1 MLCAHVQFGNR
12 LGGQVIVRRVVSCSG
27 ELGAVWGVYRRHLG
41 WRRPL
46 SGTAGRW
53 PSSHF
58 MRICGAVELCFM
70 YFSVCYTSQLKISK
84 SKKKDNMSKERQC
97 SPRPQGAVWKCGSR
111 GILWLLWWIGTR
123 CGYRVAATQDGTF
136 SNVSRTCTV
145 TSVTQNA
152 GSTFHQTLH
161 VNSMVLSLRCH
172 LKTLQSFLWG
182 CLAKSASLADAIQ
195 VAGTGCSEDLI
206 VPEATPHFILQF
218 HFTRQTPGRPLG
230 ARAQLL
236 LRSQSA
242 ILLPSRLTPGDS
254 SSREFLVIFRDRCAA
269 PQYTLLSPGG
279 LPALPDWRQL
289 TSASSITCHLY
300 VVLYGSCFIWDGVWF
315 CFSSPPCFWG
325 FISRKD
331 IVGKR
336 SWLCHPETKLAC
348 LSGAYSKYRDNSSRG
363 QFSKCILIALWKCKI
378 RGFYRVWH
386 WYILGG

>member
-1 MLCAHVQFGNR
+1 MLCAHVQFRNR

-70 YFSVCYTSQLKISK
+70 YFSMCYTSQLKISK

-111 GILWLLWWIGTR
+111 GILWSLWWIGTR

-242 ILLPSRLTPGDS
+242 ILLPSRFTPVTPVPEHSWLFSGTGVLPLSIPSWALEAYLPCLTEGS
-254 SSREFLVIFRDRCAA
+254 SHLLPPSPVICM
-269 PQYTLLSPGG
+269 
-279 LPALPDWRQL
+279 
-289 TSASSITCHLY
+289 
-300 VVLYGSCFIWDGVWF
+300 WF
-315 CFSSPPCFWG
+315 CTVRVSSEMEFDFAFLLLLVFG
-325 FISRKD
+325 GSF
-331 IVGKR
+331 
-336 SWLCHPETKLAC
+336 PEKTL
-348 LSGAYSKYRDNSSRG
+348 
-363 QFSKCILIALWKCKI
+363 
-378 RGFYRVWH
+378 
-386 WYILGG
+386 